1 MSYGMGAALQAAV
14 YGRLQADAALV
25 ALVGDAIYDAAPAG
39 GAAGMYVSLGVD
51 EARDRSDGTGA
62 GAVHDFTV
70 SVVTDASGF
79 AAAKDAAAAISD
91 ALVDAALV
99 LSRGRLVSLGFL
111 RARARRVPG
120 GALRQID
127 LRFRA
132 RVEDN

>member
-14 YGRLQADAALV
+14 YAHLQADSALAALV
-25 ALVGDAIYDAAPAG
+25 GEAIYDAAPAG
-39 GAAGMYVSLGVD
+39 TVQGLYVTLGPEDV
-51 EARDRSDGTGA
+51 RDRSDKDGTGA
-62 GAVHDFTV
+62 AHDFTV
-70 SVVTDASGF
+70 SVVTDAAGF
-79 AAAKDAAAAISD
+79 AAAKAAAAAVSD

-111 RARARRVPG
+111 RARARRVSS
-120 GALRQID
+120 GAQRQID